1 MPNYLKEA
9 FKELELLNEETFSF
23 DKDGA
28 AELKKFYD
36 GDTTDDYESIIDP
49 EAETKDELEDSY
61 EGKVI
66 IACKICHGMQYKDP
80 QDIVID
86 EESDYVNVGEE
97 CPACSSVDGYKV
109 VGQVAPYCAECDEE
123 SEDAEVETT
132 AVESLSESY
141 VKVGNKRYPISNR
154 ITDVM
159 DVTRKRP
166 HLKGMLE
173 EVETIRRVVDDNIAD
188 YDLTEHASA
197 ARRLRHFISAVFRI
211 DVPQP
216 ITHLIIKDGYLVDS
230 FTALHFRFP
239 TIPDL
244 ILEVR
249 VFGPGENE
257 LTYVLEDAPSWEEFN
272 RGGSIYHYVERT
284 ALNIM
289 GRIHEVQ
296 DEAEETKSKGQEES
310 LNEKR
315 KTSRVIESL
324 KSAPK
329 RHFKESL
336 NEEKLTTLFDV
347 VGGMLD
353 GTMDRITINKKT
365 GKKQAV
371 GTKTPYEASKDIG
384 VDDDGYFVWV
394 ADEAGAKYAQEVAD
408 KFGLKT
414 KLDAPTKYIS
424 ARNNRKFHIYIP
436 RDRFDE
442 PVKQVVEESCGKNN
456 TRRRKKAK
464 SRIKEALDKTVFTD
478 ELLDKVKKEIK
489 SGKRSDATVDI
500 IEQVALEGIQDF
512 FGDVDVESNVQAGR
526 GDYRVYDAEGGY
538 RSWDAEEDE
547 EALDDAILNANT
559 WDDAVADY
567 VDYLDWAVMYHEPDY
582 DDDEYDDDD
591 DEYDDD
597 DEEIKPRIVSE
608 ESYQAFIKLLDEYLD
623 NEIESEIVE
632 HQRMYHWVPD
642 DYVMLVYAMKNVFF
656 MLPINTQRELVP
668 NLDHVAY
675 AEMINLLKPEDLE
688 RYIDKV
694 RTIKRR
700 LGIPLKE
707 SYDKDTLIHDILSKL
722 KQEGYDVRGRDA
734 RAYAD
739 GAAELIMISPDGYT
753 VDKWFEDTK
762 RNHSKDLLKFK
773 KFSDLKE
780 SVKNVKV
787 ETDSDT
793 VTVTPTEGGDV
804 KVETKSKKT
813 IEPGAETIVPVDAET
828 KDEID
833 MNDHNFDET
842 DADIDIDSIDDEGFD
857 VLGESYLKKVYEN
870 VKSFKTSS
878 SSIKDGKLMVEGMI
892 SFNSG
897 KKAKTSF
904 VFESI
909 SKTKRGKIKFL
920 GENLNFSKS
929 KSAFTLIAKPVGK
942 KAVCESLTYNY
953 VAKDSKSNKKLPVY
967 GKVSK

>member
-97 CPACSSVDGYKV
+97 CPACSAVDGYKI
-109 VGQVAPYCAECDEE
+109 VGQVAPYCAECDEMDE
-123 SEDAEVETT
+123 SASKLK
-132 AVESLSESY
+132 ESLW
-141 VKVGNKRYPISNR
+141 NFN
-154 ITDVM
+154 ITRMPKIAASKLDKIDSSGLWDDFLDEM
-159 DVTRKRP
+159 
-166 HLKGMLE
+166 
-173 EVETIRRVVDDNIAD
+173 DDNTESITVHTDEYRIVKGTSDEVIAHD
-188 YDLTEHASA
+188 KK
-197 ARRLRHFISAVFRI
+197 IMW
-211 DVPQP
+211 
-216 ITHLIIKDGYLVDS
+216 
-230 FTALHFRFP
+230 
-239 TIPDL
+239 DL
-244 ILEVR
+244 I
-249 VFGPGENE
+249 NK
-257 LTYVLEDAPSWEEFN
+257 YYDK
-272 RGGSIYHYVERT
+272 
-284 ALNIM
+284 ALK
-289 GRIHEVQ
+289 
-296 DEAEETKSKGQEES
+296 KSKGESYNES
-310 LNEKR
+310 LDEKR
-315 KTSRVIESL
+315 KDSLIIESL

-329 RHFKESL
+329 RHFKESLNEGKNKYLSILRNELGLTGAKSMDNKDYRYYMFSVPKDKRNDKLLKDIEDKIPGSKAFYDERGALKVRIGKDKLKEALNEESL

-442 PVKQVVEESCGKNN
+442 PVKQVVEESLSEGIVDESGSNPRAVWVDAVRNELGKP
-456 TRRRKKAK
+456 AY
-464 SRIKEALDKTVFTD
+464 TD
-478 ELLDKVKKEIK
+478 
-489 SGKRSDATVDI
+489 SYPKRSIYRLKYVFD
-500 IEQVALEGIQDF
+500 LEDKY
-512 FGDVDVESNVQAGR
+512 E
-526 GDYRVYDAEGGY
+526 AEAF
-538 RSWDAEEDE
+538 AEK
-547 EALDDAILNANT
+547 AR
-559 WDDAVADY
+559 
-567 VDYLDWAVMYHEPDY
+567 
-582 DDDEYDDDD
+582 
-591 DEYDDD
+591 
-597 DEEIKPRIVSE
+597 K
-608 ESYQAFIKLLDEYLD
+608 
-623 NEIESEIVE
+623 
-632 HQRMYHWVPD
+632 
-642 DYVMLVYAMKNVFF
+642 
-656 MLPINTQRELVP
+656 
-668 NLDHVAY
+668 LDHVKRVIGPKETSMWRGGPDVFMVNVMVDYPPIEQAVEESCGKLEESHDKAY
-675 AEMINLLKPEDLE
+675 IMSQILLKLED
-688 RYIDKV
+688 
-694 RTIKRR
+694 
-700 LGIPLKE
+700 
-707 SYDKDTLIHDILSKL
+707 
-722 KQEGYDVRGRDA
+722 EGYDVRSHKKDA
-734 RAYAD
+734 IAYAES
-739 GAAELIMISPDGYT
+739 AADLIMIAPDGYT

-762 RNHSKDLLKFK
+762 MNYPEDLLRFK

-780 SVKNVKV
+780 SVENITV

-793 VTVTPTEGGDV
+793 I
-804 KVETKSKKT
+804 KVEPSEDGKVEVKT
-813 IEPGAETIVPVDAET
+813 EPKQKDEKNDEEMIVPVSSET

-833 MNDHNFDET
+833 VNDANFDET
-842 DADIDIDSIDDEGFD
+842 DVDIDIDSIDDEGFD

-878 SSIKDGKLMVEGMI
+878 SSIKDGKLMVEGII

-929 KSAFTLIAKPVGK
+929 KSAFTLIAKPEGK

>member
-97 CPACSSVDGYKV
+97 CPACSAVDGYKI

-123 SEDAEVETT
+123 GEDV
-132 AVESLSESY
+132 
-141 VKVGNKRYPISNR
+141 
-154 ITDVM
+154 
-159 DVTRKRP
+159 
-166 HLKGMLE
+166 
-173 EVETIRRVVDDNIAD
+173 
-188 YDLTEHASA
+188 
-197 ARRLRHFISAVFRI
+197 
-211 DVPQP
+211 
-216 ITHLIIKDGYLVDS
+216 
-230 FTALHFRFP
+230 
-239 TIPDL
+239 
-244 ILEVR
+244 
-249 VFGPGENE
+249 
-257 LTYVLEDAPSWEEFN
+257 
-272 RGGSIYHYVERT
+272 
-284 ALNIM
+284 
-289 GRIHEVQ
+289 
-296 DEAEETKSKGQEES
+296 EETNVVEES
-310 LNEKR
+310 LNKKR
-315 KTSRVIESL
+315 KTMLVIESL
-324 KSAPK
+324 KNAPK
-329 RHFKESL
+329 KHFEESL

-371 GTKTPYEASKDIG
+371 GTKTPYDASEDIG

-424 ARNNRKFHIYIP
+424 ASKNRKFHIYIP
-436 RDRFDE
+436 ESRFDE
-442 PVKQVVEESCGKNN
+442 PVEQVVEESLSEGIVDESGSNPRAVWVDAVRNELGKPAYTDSYPKRSIYRLKYVFDLEDKYEAEAFAEKARKLDHVKRVIGPKETSMWRGGPDVFMVNVMVDYPPIEQAVEESCGK
-456 TRRRKKAK
+456 
-464 SRIKEALDKTVFTD
+464 L
-478 ELLDKVKKEIK
+478 
-489 SGKRSDATVDI
+489 
-500 IEQVALEGIQDF
+500 
-512 FGDVDVESNVQAGR
+512 
-526 GDYRVYDAEGGY
+526 
-538 RSWDAEEDE
+538 
-547 EALDDAILNANT
+547 
-559 WDDAVADY
+559 
-567 VDYLDWAVMYHEPDY
+567 
-582 DDDEYDDDD
+582 
-591 DEYDDD
+591 
-597 DEEIKPRIVSE
+597 E
-608 ESYQAFIKLLDEYLD
+608 ESHDK
-623 NEIESEIVE
+623 
-632 HQRMYHWVPD
+632 
-642 DYVMLVYAMKNVFF
+642 
-656 MLPINTQRELVP
+656 
-668 NLDHVAY
+668 AY
-675 AEMINLLKPEDLE
+675 IMSQILLKLED
-688 RYIDKV
+688 
-694 RTIKRR
+694 
-700 LGIPLKE
+700 
-707 SYDKDTLIHDILSKL
+707 
-722 KQEGYDVRGRDA
+722 EGYDVRSHKKDA
-734 RAYAD
+734 IAYAES
-739 GAAELIMISPDGYT
+739 AADLIMIAPDGYT

-762 RNHSKDLLKFK
+762 MNYPEDLLRFK

-780 SVKNVKV
+780 SVENITV

-793 VTVTPTEGGDV
+793 I
-804 KVETKSKKT
+804 KVEPSEDGKVEVKT
-813 IEPGAETIVPVDAET
+813 EPKQKDEKNDEEMIVPVSAET

-833 MNDHNFDET
+833 VNDANFDET
-842 DADIDIDSIDDEGFD
+842 DVDIDIDSIDDEGFD

-878 SSIKDGKLMVEGMI
+878 SSIKDGKLMVEGII

-929 KSAFTLIAKPVGK
+929 KSAFTLTAKPEGK

>member
-97 CPACSSVDGYKV
+97 CPACSAVDGFKV
-109 VGQVAPYCAECDEE
+109 VGQVAPYCAECDDEHEEEE
-123 SEDAEVETT
+123 SEEPVEGEVELV
-132 AVESLSESY
+132 AESLKESY
-141 VKVGNKRYPISNR
+141 VKIGNERYPVSENVP
-154 ITDVM
+154 TVM
-159 DVTRKRP
+159 DVIHKKEFFMNPDSALTRPTKIIGVTFINDKGEIDGMP
-166 HLKGMLE
+166 IQVNYYNGYTGNNTGGNQYEGLYDGEVIHLSGTTQYKQAVKELPF
-173 EVETIRRVVDDNIAD
+173 VKKVLSWDNPETFLSRKKVVD
-188 YDLTEHASA
+188 
-197 ARRLRHFISAVFRI
+197 
-211 DVPQP
+211 
-216 ITHLIIKDGYLVDS
+216 
-230 FTALHFRFP
+230 
-239 TIPDL
+239 
-244 ILEVR
+244 
-249 VFGPGENE
+249 
-257 LTYVLEDAPSWEEFN
+257 
-272 RGGSIYHYVERT
+272 
-284 ALNIM
+284 
-289 GRIHEVQ
+289 
-296 DEAEETKSKGQEES
+296 ES

-315 KTSRVIESL
+315 KASRIIESL

-371 GTKTPYEASKDIG
+371 GTKTPYDAAEDIG
-384 VDDDGYFVWV
+384 IDDDGYFVWV

-436 RDRFDE
+436 ENRYDE
-442 PVKQVVEESCGKNN
+442 PVEQVVEESCGK
-456 TRRRKKAK
+456 
-464 SRIKEALDKTVFTD
+464 
-478 ELLDKVKKEIK
+478 
-489 SGKRSDATVDI
+489 
-500 IEQVALEGIQDF
+500 
-512 FGDVDVESNVQAGR
+512 
-526 GDYRVYDAEGGY
+526 
-538 RSWDAEEDE
+538 
-547 EALDDAILNANT
+547 
-559 WDDAVADY
+559 
-567 VDYLDWAVMYHEPDY
+567 
-582 DDDEYDDDD
+582 
-591 DEYDDD
+591 
-597 DEEIKPRIVSE
+597 
-608 ESYQAFIKLLDEYLD
+608 
-623 NEIESEIVE
+623 
-632 HQRMYHWVPD
+632 
-642 DYVMLVYAMKNVFF
+642 
-656 MLPINTQRELVP
+656 
-668 NLDHVAY
+668 
-675 AEMINLLKPEDLE
+675 
-688 RYIDKV
+688 
-694 RTIKRR
+694 
-700 LGIPLKE
+700 LKE
-707 SYDKDTLIHDILSKL
+707 GHDKDTLIHDILSKL

-734 RAYAD
+734 RTYAD
-739 GAAELIMISPDGYT
+739 GAAELIMIAPNGCT

-762 RNHSKDLLKFK
+762 RNHPEDLLKFK
-773 KFSDLKE
+773 KFSDLRESGDKLLNEFGVSNRKVEREEDAKTKGIGFSRARKLKQALEKDLSIKVSGPKVHKFDEQPFVDVSLNFEHPTVGSVQFVVHCENPDYFWVEDDLGVVQKQLVTMEDVVDFIGGVLDGRVNPYGMNE
-780 SVKNVKV
+780 SVENVKV
-787 ETDSDT
+787 ETDSDI
-793 VTVTPTEGGDV
+793 VEVTPGEDGTI
-804 KVETKSKKT
+804 KVEADPKAKVDA
-813 IEPGAETIVPVDAET
+813 EETIVPVSAET

-833 MNDHNFDET
+833 MNDANFDET
-842 DADIDIDSIDDEGFD
+842 DVDIDIDSIDDEGFD
-857 VLGESYLKKVYEN
+857 ALGESYLKKVYEN

-878 SSIKDGKLMVEGMI
+878 SSIKDGKLMVEGII

-929 KSAFTLIAKPVGK
+929 KSAFTLIAKPEGK

>member
-66 IACKICHGMQYKDP
+66 VACKICHGMQYKDP

-97 CPACSSVDGYKV
+97 CPACSAVDGYKI
-109 VGQVAPYCAECDEE
+109 VGQVAPYCAECDEMDE
-123 SEDAEVETT
+123 SASKLEESTWNFNITRMPKVAASKLDKIESSGLWDDFLDEMDDNTESIRVHTDEYRIVKGTSDEVV
-132 AVESLSESY
+132 AHDKKIMWDLINKYYDKALKKSKGESLSESY
-141 VKVGNKRYPISNR
+141 
-154 ITDVM
+154 D
-159 DVTRKRP
+159 
-166 HLKGMLE
+166 
-173 EVETIRRVVDDNIAD
+173 
-188 YDLTEHASA
+188 
-197 ARRLRHFISAVFRI
+197 
-211 DVPQP
+211 
-216 ITHLIIKDGYLVDS
+216 
-230 FTALHFRFP
+230 
-239 TIPDL
+239 
-244 ILEVR
+244 
-249 VFGPGENE
+249 
-257 LTYVLEDAPSWEEFN
+257 
-272 RGGSIYHYVERT
+272 
-284 ALNIM
+284 
-289 GRIHEVQ
+289 
-296 DEAEETKSKGQEES
+296 ES
-310 LNEKR
+310 LNENR
-315 KTSRVIESL
+315 KARLVIESL

-371 GTKTPYEASKDIG
+371 GTKTPYDASEDIG

-414 KLDAPTKYIS
+414 KLDAPTKYIKDS
-424 ARNNRKFHIYIP
+424 KNRKFHIYIP
-436 RDRFDE
+436 EGRYDE
-442 PVKQVVEESCGKNN
+442 TVEQAVEESCDRLKEGYDRDILIHDILSKLEQEGYDVRGRDARTYADGAAELIMIAPDGYTVDKWFEDTKMNHPEDLLRFKKFSDLKESGAKNN
-456 TRRRKKAK
+456 ARRRKNVK
-464 SRIKEALDKTVFTD
+464 SKIKEALDKTVFTD
-478 ELLDKVKKEIK
+478 ELLNRVKKEIK
-489 SGKRSDATVDI
+489 SGKRSDATVDV
-500 IEQVALEGIQDF
+500 IEQVASEGIQGF
-512 FGDVDVESNVQAGR
+512 FGDVDVEANVQAGR
-526 GDYRVYDAEGGY
+526 GDYRVYDDEGGY
-538 RSWDAEEDE
+538 QYWYAEEDE

-567 VDYLDWAVMYHEPDY
+567 VDFLDSAVMYHEPDY
-582 DDDEYDDDD
+582 DDDDEEY
-591 DEYDDD
+591 DD

-608 ESYQAFIKLLDEYLD
+608 ESYQAFIKLLDKYLD

-642 DYVMLVYAMKNVFF
+642 DKVMLVYAMKNVFSK
-656 MLPINTQRELVP
+656 LPISTQRELVP

-675 AEMINLLKPEDLE
+675 AEMINLLKPEDLK

-700 LGIPLKE
+700 LGNSIVE
-707 SYDKDTLIHDILSKL
+707 SQSEKKSKIR
-722 KQEGYDVRGRDA
+722 KHA
-734 RAYAD
+734 
-739 GAAELIMISPDGYT
+739 I
-753 VDKWFEDTK
+753 
-762 RNHSKDLLKFK
+762 
-773 KFSDLKE
+773 KE

-804 KVETKSKKT
+804 KVETQSKKT
-813 IEPGAETIVPVDAET
+813 IEPEAETIVPVDDET

-833 MNDHNFDET
+833 MNDANFDET
-842 DADIDIDSIDDEGFD
+842 DVDIDIDSIDDEGFD
-857 VLGESYLKKVYEN
+857 ALGESYLKKVYEN
-870 VKSFKTSS
+870 VKSFKTSN
-878 SSIKDGKLMVEGMI
+878 SSIKDGKLMVEGII

-920 GENLNFSKS
+920 GKNPNFSKS
-929 KSAFTLIAKPVGK
+929 KSAFTLIAKPEGK